1 MIYKITYAVTH
12 KNEKK
17 KHRQISSMTHTR
29 TDTHNEGC
37 CAFWYQNELKKYKK
51 IGSNKR
57 IKDHK
62 IYIAQ
67 NNINVHIKSETILL
81 LESGI
86 MSIMQCLFYFFVNV
100 CYIEV

>member
-1 MIYKITYAVTH
+1 
-12 KNEKK
+12 
-17 KHRQISSMTHTR
+17 MTHAKENKLTNKLNAHTK

-37 CAFWYQNELKKYKK
+37 CAFWYQNELKKYEK

-67 NNINVHIKSETILL
+67 NNINVHIKS
-81 LESGI
+81 
-86 MSIMQCLFYFFVNV
+86 
-100 CYIEV
+100 

>member
-37 CAFWYQNELKKYKK
+37 CAFWYQNELKKCEK

-62 IYIAQ
+62 I
-67 NNINVHIKSETILL
+67 KSETILL
-81 LESGI
+81 LESGM
-86 MSIMQCLFYFFVNV
+86 MSIMQCLFYFSVNV

>member
-1 MIYKITYAVTH
+1 MTRLSIAHILKKIRRTYDIQNYVRSNTQ
-12 KNEKK
+12 KREK

-29 TDTHNEGC
+29 TDTHNEGW

-67 NNINVHIKSETILL
+67 NNINVHIKS
-81 LESGI
+81 
-86 MSIMQCLFYFFVNV
+86 
-100 CYIEV
+100 